1 MFILFGWLRMS
12 KRNVKQWISIKFY
25 VKICK
30 STSEMLFK
38 MAYGDHTV
46 KNFSISGGSSKS
58 K

>member
-1 MFILFGWLRMS
+1 M
-12 KRNVKQWISIKFY
+12 KQWISIKFY